1 MKLRS
6 FIFTLLV
13 SITIT
18 SNAEVK
24 LPKVFTND
32 MVLQRDIPIKI
43 WGWADKRETI
53 AITFLNETVEVKA
66 DRKGH
71 WTAELKP
78 AEAGGP
84 YELVIKGENEIT
96 LSNILVGD
104 VWICS
109 GQSNMQ
115 WPLSTTNGAEAAIK
129 NSTNP
134 TIRLFT
140 VERNTSTVPLDDCES
155 EGWMICGPETVP
167 SFSAVAYYFG
177 KKLNEDLD
185 VPIGLLHTSW
195 GGTNVETWISAD
207 AISQVEGF
215 EGIQKEV
222 SEFDEEVVI
231 KEIDNF
237 VNMAK
242 KCSKLEIIPKTMQRF
257 KSLSLFEFKS
267 SRLSKI
273 PTMDLCAGNVVIAVP
288 AQHNRGNAPA
298 AGMFH
303 KVKFDLLKA
312 FYIVYFVSTNKKGI
326 TSTEL
331 SRKLNLRQKTCW
343 GFKRKVM
350 KAMESSENHPI
361 EGDVEVDETVFGG
374 QEENT
379 KGRKNINKKLVVLA
393 IEKKNKGVSRL
404 YARVIPNASAEQ
416 LGGFMKAHIDPKAK
430 ITTDKWTGYIPLKAD
445 FENLTRVASGKKGSN
460 FPELHRVV
468 MNLKSWLRGVHHHVN
483 DLQDYL
489 NEYCYR
495 FNRSFM
501 KENIFDNLMKR
512 MIEAEPC
519 YIKNISQ

>member
-1 MKLRS
+1 MINVLITGSTGMIGKGVLLECLRDDNIRSVTLINRSAIDVQRPKIREILLKDFTQIESIKDQLGPIDACFHCMGISAMGLTEAQYDVLTFEVTQKLADLCFEHNPDMTFNYVSGTGTDSSEKGRVMWARVKGKTENYVLAKGFKRS
-6 FIFTLLV
+6 FMFRPGFIIPENNIKSRTKLYNYIYIIFR
-13 SITIT
+13 
-18 SNAEVK
+18 
-24 LPKVFTND
+24 PFF
-32 MVLQRDIPIKI
+32 P
-43 WGWADKRETI
+43 
-53 AITFLNETVEVKA
+53 F
-66 DRKGH
+66 
-71 WTAELKP
+71 
-78 AEAGGP
+78 
-84 YELVIKGENEIT
+84 
-96 LSNILVGD
+96 
-104 VWICS
+104 
-109 GQSNMQ
+109 
-115 WPLSTTNGAEAAIK
+115 
-129 NSTNP
+129 
-134 TIRLFT
+134 RL
-140 VERNTSTVPLDDCES
+140 R
-155 EGWMICGPETVP
+155 
-167 SFSAVAYYFG
+167 
-177 KKLNEDLD
+177 
-185 VPIGLLHTSW
+185 H
-195 GGTNVETWISAD
+195 
-207 AISQVEGF
+207 
-215 EGIQKEV
+215 
-222 SEFDEEVVI
+222 
-231 KEIDNF
+231 F
-237 VNMAK
+237 VNMANMA
-242 KCSKLEIIPKTMQRF
+242 KCSKLGEIIPKTMEQRF
-257 KSLSLFEFKS
+257 KSLSLFEFQERFSNAADCLKYLADEKWGNGFVCRKCGHTHS
-267 SRLSKI
+267 
-273 PTMDLCAGNVVIAVP
+273 CAGKATQSRQCTCCRYVESP
-288 AQHNRGNAPA
+288 TAQTL
-298 AGMFH
+298 FH

>member
-231 KEIDNF
+231 KEID
-237 VNMAK
+237 
-242 KCSKLEIIPKTMQRF
+242 
-257 KSLSLFEFKS
+257 
-267 SRLSKI
+267 
-273 PTMDLCAGNVVIAVP
+273 
-288 AQHNRGNAPA
+288 
-298 AGMFH
+298 
-303 KVKFDLLKA
+303 
-312 FYIVYFVSTNKKGI
+312 
-326 TSTEL
+326 
-331 SRKLNLRQKTCW
+331 
-343 GFKRKVM
+343 
-350 KAMESSENHPI
+350 
-361 EGDVEVDETVFGG
+361 
-374 QEENT
+374 
-379 KGRKNINKKLVVLA
+379 
-393 IEKKNKGVSRL
+393 
-404 YARVIPNASAEQ
+404 
-416 LGGFMKAHIDPKAK
+416 LG
-430 ITTDKWTGYIPLKAD
+430 TL
-445 FENLTRVASGKKGSN
+445 
-460 FPELHRVV
+460 
-468 MNLKSWLRGVHHHVN
+468 
-483 DLQDYL
+483 
-489 NEYCYR
+489 
-495 FNRSFM
+495 
-501 KENIFDNLMKR
+501 
-512 MIEAEPC
+512 
-519 YIKNISQ
+519 

>member
-1 MKLRS
+1 MK
-6 FIFTLLV
+6 
-13 SITIT
+13 
-18 SNAEVK
+18 
-24 LPKVFTND
+24 
-32 MVLQRDIPIKI
+32 
-43 WGWADKRETI
+43 
-53 AITFLNETVEVKA
+53 
-66 DRKGH
+66 
-71 WTAELKP
+71 
-78 AEAGGP
+78 
-84 YELVIKGENEIT
+84 
-96 LSNILVGD
+96 
-104 VWICS
+104 
-109 GQSNMQ
+109 
-115 WPLSTTNGAEAAIK
+115 NGA
-129 NSTNP
+129 
-134 TIRLFT
+134 
-140 VERNTSTVPLDDCES
+140 
-155 EGWMICGPETVP
+155 
-167 SFSAVAYYFG
+167 
-177 KKLNEDLD
+177 
-185 VPIGLLHTSW
+185 
-195 GGTNVETWISAD
+195 
-207 AISQVEGF
+207 
-215 EGIQKEV
+215 
-222 SEFDEEVVI
+222 
-231 KEIDNF
+231 
-237 VNMAK
+237 
-242 KCSKLEIIPKTMQRF
+242 
-257 KSLSLFEFKS
+257 
-267 SRLSKI
+267 
-273 PTMDLCAGNVVIAVP
+273 MDLCAGNVVIPIAVP
-288 AQHNRGNAPA
+288 AKQHNRGNAPA
-298 AGMFH
+298 CRYVESPTAQTLFH